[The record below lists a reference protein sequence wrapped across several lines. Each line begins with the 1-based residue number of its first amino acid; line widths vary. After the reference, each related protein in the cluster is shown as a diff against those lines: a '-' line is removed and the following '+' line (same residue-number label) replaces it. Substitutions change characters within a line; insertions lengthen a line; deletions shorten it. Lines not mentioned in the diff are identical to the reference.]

1 MIIKRARRVSELAN
15 PQIELVVCMDVSCI
29 RDIDNIRLG
38 HDWWEDKK
46 NEDETEDIGKIV
58 GGRCS
63 LC

>member
-38 HDWWEDKK
+38 YDWEDKK
-46 NEDETEDIGKIV
+46 NENETEDISEIV
-58 GGRCS
+58 GGRCN

>member
-15 PQIELVVCMDVSCI
+15 PQIELVVCMDASCI

-38 HDWWEDKK
+38 YDDWEDKK
-46 NEDETEDIGKIV
+46 NENETESIGKIV
-58 GGRCS
+58 GGRCN